1 MVFLDWCQPLI
12 LSMTNMYTQ
21 IFRATVLKVI
31 GVELVGTLPNLSVP
45 GNLQLC
51 DSKSITLVK
60 LPSSISFSDTVSD
73 SLEKDENIN
82 ITSLQG
88 LPSRAITTLTTSIL
102 LAMSSPSSRHKP
114 DREKEHCQ
122 DCPQPGREHVG
133 TCQPGVL
140 CDPSDV
146 RINFTTGHYWLP
158 SGFSKGPGGYAV
170 NPLFSEDV
178 TPPGNVVNHQK
189 DWVYS
194 NPWVIP
200 LLAWHSAPIYSSI
213 HNFSGI
219 GAANVGSLTGRE
231 DGWMEE
237 WVGWVASSVF
247 SAVAD
252 LVPQPTLQMTLSPPS
267 VLTRVAVAH
276 STPNQVPLML

>member
-1 MVFLDWCQPLI
+1 M
-12 LSMTNMYTQ
+12 
-21 IFRATVLKVI
+21 
-31 GVELVGTLPNLSVP
+31 
-45 GNLQLC
+45 
-51 DSKSITLVK
+51 TLVK
-60 LPSSISFSDTVSD
+60 LSSVVSFSDTVID
-73 SLEKDENIN
+73 SLEKDESNN

-102 LAMSSPSSRHKP
+102 LAMSSPSSRHKS
-114 DREKEHCQ
+114 DQKKEHCQ
-122 DCPQPGREHVG
+122 DCHQPGREHVG
-133 TCQPGVL
+133 TCQPDTL
-140 CDPSDV
+140 CDPADV
-146 RINFTTGHYWLP
+146 RINFTTGPYWLP

-170 NPLFSEDV
+170 NPLFVEDLT
-178 TPPGNVVNHQK
+178 TPSDIVNDQK

-213 HNFSGI
+213 HNYSGI
-219 GAANVGSLTGRE
+219 GAAYVGSLTGRE
-231 DGWMEE
+231 DGWMED
-237 WVGWVASSVF
+237 WMGWVASSVL

-252 LVPQPTLQMTLSPPS
+252 LVPQPTLQLTLSPPS